1 MNDKLK
7 KELTQLIQSTKPK
20 ISQGDSRIGY
30 SYLEYQRKEEIINFP
45 IAAATMATF
54 HQST

>member
-7 KELTQLIQSTKPK
+7 KELKQLIKSTKPK

-30 SYLEYQRKEEIINFP
+30 QYLEYQRKEEVINFP
-45 IAAATMATF
+45 IAAATVATF